1 MKVNRDTAVPLIGTW
16 QFPPIVAGGA
26 DLRIEDAGHLS
37 GLHYFPFTAIVEQER
52 LKQALLLNAVNPAVG
67 GVLIKGPSG
76 HREVDGGPRARR
88 ASPRDRRRR
97 RLPVLVRPG
106 RRLRRAESCRA
117 RSELPVVRRR
127 RRIVDLPL
135 NATEDRVSGSVDVA
149 RALKDGEQAL
159 EPGLLAE
166 ANRGIL
172 YVDEINL
179 LDDHLTDVLLDAA
192 ALGVNV
198 VEREGVSVSHPARFL
213 LVGTMNEEEGEL
225 RPQIAD
231 RIGLEV
237 EVEALDDP
245 AARAEVDPPARGV
258 RRRPGGVP
266 RRVGGRTGGARR
278 GDRRRGGAAGDGAR
292 SGRALRR
299 GRASVVV
306 GSGVESHRADI
317 AIVECA
323 KAIAALDGRDEVGA
337 DDVLA
342 AAALALGHRLDA
354 DPFAPPPRSNRRSS
368 GGCSTTRSRSR

>member
-1 MKVNRDTAVPLIGTW
+1 
-16 QFPPIVAGGA
+16 
-26 DLRIEDAGHLS
+26 
-37 GLHYFPFTAIVEQER
+37 
-52 LKQALLLNAVNPAVG
+52 
-67 GVLIKGPSG
+67 VLIKGPSG
-76 HREVDGGPRARR
+76 TGKSTAVRGLAELLPEIEVVADCAFSCSPAEPCGVCSERVAR
-88 ASPRDRRRR
+88 
-97 RLPVLVRPG
+97 G
-106 RRLRRAESCRA
+106 ET
-117 RSELPVVRRR
+117 LPVVRRR

-149 RALKDGEQAL
+149 RALTEGVQAL

-231 RIGLEV
+231 RIGLEL

-245 AARAEVDPPARGV
+245 ESRAEIV
-258 RRRPGGVP
+258 RRREAFSADSAGFRAHWADAQAQLAG
-266 RRVGGRTGGARR
+266 RVA
-278 GDRRRGGAAGDGAR
+278 AAGERLPSVRMAHELYTAVGHVVVR
-292 SGRALRR
+292 SG
-299 GRASVVV
+299 VQ
-306 GSGVESHRADI
+306 SHRADI
-317 AIVECA
+317 TIVECA
-323 KAIAALDGRDEVGA
+323 KAAAALAGRDGVDA

-342 AAALALGHRLDA
+342 ASALALGHRLAA
-354 DPFAPPPRSNRRSS
+354 DPFGPAARVDTQVLQRLLEDALEVEVSPKKAAGRAR
-368 GGCSTTRSRSR
+368 

>member
-1 MKVNRDTAVPLIGTW
+1 MAVP
-16 QFPPIVAGGA
+16 ADRSGGA
-26 DLRIEDAGHLS
+26 DVRKAAGDHVDEFR
-37 GLHYFPFTAIVEQER
+37 YFPFTAIVGQER

-67 GVLIKGPSG
+67 GVLIKGTSG
-76 HREVDGGPRARR
+76 TGKSTAVRGLAELLPEIAAVADCPFSCDPDRPLCSSCLERQRE
-88 ASPRDRRRR
+88 
-97 RLPVLVRPG
+97 
-106 RRLRRAESCRA
+106 
-117 RSELPVVRRR
+117 ELPVVHRR

-149 RALKDGEQAL
+149 RALKDGERAL

-237 EVEALDDP
+237 EVEALADP
-245 AARAEVDPPARGV
+245 ESRAEIV
-258 RRRPGGVP
+258 RRREAFGTDPDAFRDEWASAQSDLAGSIADGEARLGSVRVP
-266 RRVGGRTGGARR
+266 DPLYGAVGR
-278 GDRRRGGAAGDGAR
+278 
-292 SGRALRR
+292 L
-299 GRASVVV
+299 VV
-306 GSGVESHRADI
+306 GSGVNSHRADI

-323 KAIAALDGRDEVGA
+323 KAIAALAGRTEVGPE
-337 DDVLA
+337 DVLEA
-342 AAALALGHRLDA
+342 AQLALDHRLEG
-354 DPFAPPPRSNRRSS
+354 DPFGPAPRAEPHVLRRLLDDALEIEV
-368 GGCSTTRSRSR
+368 SRKKVPGRAS